1 MYRLFYVST
10 ASTELQDDEIE
21 LLVNRAAVNNA
32 RLGISGA
39 LAFNGLNFAQVLEG
53 ERKAVLDLMESIRN
67 DKRHFGV
74 VVVLEGDRRER
85 RWDGWSMTRIEGLEF
100 DPLVETALA
109 D

>member
-10 ASTELQDDEIE
+10 ASAELHDEE
-21 LLVNRAAVNNA
+21 VESLVNRAAVNNA

-39 LAFNGLNFAQVLEG
+39 LAFNGMNFAQVLEG
-53 ERKAVLDLMESIRN
+53 EREAVLELMESIRN
-67 DKRHFGV
+67 DKRHFGI
-74 VVVLEGDRRER
+74 VVVLEGARKDR
-85 RWDGWSMTRIEGLEF
+85 RWDGWSMTRLDGMAF